1 MCEDRERLIG
11 FVYGETTP
19 DEKRVIE
26 EHLQTCHDCR
36 EEIRGLRSVR
46 QDLLAWEVPESAPVW
61 RPAVP
66 QPHPSPWRDIPAWAL
81 AAAACA
87 ILMVG
92 AAGGAA
98 TYAFLPTTAT
108 VVATAPA
115 AAPVPVSAV
124 TPLDQSVDVA
134 AIEARLLERMRA
146 ELDARVRLAAA
157 ERPAPDSSDLARRVN
172 VLSARQD
179 ELSELLLGLANETV
193 GIRTK
198 QSVLERDNRQLVSY
212 MLHDGAAFPG
222 GR

>member
-1 MCEDRERLIG
+1 
-11 FVYGETTP
+11 
-19 DEKRVIE
+19 
-26 EHLQTCHDCR
+26 
-36 EEIRGLRSVR
+36 
-46 QDLLAWEVPESAPVW
+46 
-61 RPAVP
+61 
-66 QPHPSPWRDIPAWAL
+66 
-81 AAAACA
+81 
-87 ILMVG
+87 
-92 AAGGAA
+92 
-98 TYAFLPTTAT
+98 
-108 VVATAPA
+108 